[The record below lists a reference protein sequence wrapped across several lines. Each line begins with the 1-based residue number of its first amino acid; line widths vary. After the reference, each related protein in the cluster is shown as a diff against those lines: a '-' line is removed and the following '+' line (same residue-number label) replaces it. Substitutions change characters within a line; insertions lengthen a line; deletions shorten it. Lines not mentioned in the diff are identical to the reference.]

1 MIDVRMRERFRE
13 VLDADFKV
21 RCRSGRII
29 GEIGNLRR
37 PARHQFLMA
46 ILSAPSSCGVKARCF
61 RNPRW
66 GNVRCA
72 ARFELRWP

>member
-29 GEIGNLRR
+29 GEIG
-37 PARHQFLMA
+37 
-46 ILSAPSSCGVKARCF
+46 ICGVPLGINF
-61 RNPRW
+61 
-66 GNVRCA
+66 
-72 ARFELRWP
+72 